1 MSKYS
6 NHEEKRKKV
15 KGNQTI
21 FVTGVVVLEY
31 KLGSSTLNRFK

>member
-6 NHEEKRKKV
+6 NHEEKKV

-31 KLGSSTLNRFK
+31 KLGSSMLNKFK